1 MSSKKTLYNIRQ
13 LLYKNRR
20 NLNSFITT
28 GSSIILLIIL
38 VLCFVFIV
46 SPMKVKH
53 KEQLNTVYE
62 FKEKA
67 SKIVELQSIS
77 QDMNVL
83 YTDMENIFEDIN
95 DIVPDRKNIPYVTS
109 LISLAAE
116 KTDSTITSMSKVLEK
131 DTKVGEYNFKI
142 VRYKV
147 NLISSYENAVNF
159 LATLETTKSIF
170 AIENIVI
177 VPLGED
183 EVAIYKDPSLIKTE
197 LVVDIYMKNS

>member
-83 YTDMENIFEDIN
+83 CTDMENFFEDIN

>member
-38 VLCFVFIV
+38 VLCFVFVV